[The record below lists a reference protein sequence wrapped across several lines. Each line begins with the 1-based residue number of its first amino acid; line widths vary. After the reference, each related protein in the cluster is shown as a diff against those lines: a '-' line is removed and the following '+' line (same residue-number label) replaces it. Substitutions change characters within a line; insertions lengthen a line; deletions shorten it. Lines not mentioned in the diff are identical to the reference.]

1 MSVSRYF
8 GLPGCGKTTT
18 LTMLAM
24 KGQASGRYRFVC
36 GNVQLS
42 LHGYVYVPFECL
54 GVYDLS
60 DTLYLID
67 EAMVEAGDRDYK
79 NFDKCKLEAFV
90 MHRHYNMDIVLFSQ
104 EADGIDKKI
113 RSITDRMYYVK
124 KGFLTGKW
132 ISSIYRIPYKILWP
146 DSKTAG
152 ENVGRIVMGY
162 AKPNIFCRLF
172 ARRLYR
178 PKYYRFFDSWER
190 KILDPLPRQFTPFQD
205 PSYRKPIFRPWLNK
219 TVILLRSGRLR
230 YVQPSRKYRSDEAIS
245 SPSIIDYYGFGFQ
258 IQGSLGQTLY
268 HHLCNSS
275 HCIRYSF
282 PLLCPN

>member
-18 LTMLAM
+18 LTMLA
-24 KGQASGRYRFVC
+24 KKALASGKYNLVC

-42 LHGYVYVPFECL
+42 LHGYVYVPFDCF
-54 GVYDLS
+54 GKYDIS
-60 DTLYLID
+60 DACYLID

-79 NFDKCKLEAFV
+79 NFEKCKLEAFV

-132 ISSIYRIPYKILWP
+132 ISSIYRIPYRILWP
-146 DSKTAG
+146 DAKTAG

-162 AKPNIFCRLF
+162 VKPNIFSRLF
-172 ARRLYR
+172 AYRMYR
-178 PKYYRFFDSWER
+178 PQYYKYFDSWER
-190 KILDPLPRQFTPFQD
+190 KELPPLPRKYTAYVD
-205 PSYRKPIFRPWLNK
+205 PTFKKAIIRPWLTK
-219 TVILLRSGRLR
+219 TAILLRSF
-230 YVQPSRKYRSDEAIS
+230 PSKKIHW
-245 SPSIIDYYGFGFQ
+245 
-258 IQGSLGQTLY
+258 L
-268 HHLCNSS
+268 
-275 HCIRYSF
+275 
-282 PLLCPN
+282 